1 MVENA
6 LQPRIE
12 RLAAGRETIERL
24 DRPRG
29 ELPVEID
36 LGLLSC
42 RAALRTSLKTALR
55 VISLEERS
63 HKDKR
68 MEPVEV
74 DELTLMTTFMVR
86 NQEALSFPTLSVVA

>member
-1 MVENA
+1 
-6 LQPRIE
+6 
-12 RLAAGRETIERL
+12 
-24 DRPRG
+24 
-29 ELPVEID
+29 
-36 LGLLSC
+36 
-42 RAALRTSLKTALR
+42 LKTALR